1 MSQKQ
6 NEESAQVK
14 IGSLQ
19 QFIKSEGPVE
29 NFSSDL
35 FSKDEVH
42 KIAVLDLRLM
52 NLDRNA
58 CNILVQKKDDEYRL
72 VPIDHGLTIPD
83 SLAVSSYD
91 LAWLSFGQAEEA
103 FSQRTLDY
111 IQSLDIEAD
120 INLLESSF
128 KIRPECLRNIKI
140 SSMLLQRGAAR
151 GLTLA

>member
-1 MSQKQ
+1 M
-6 NEESAQVK
+6 
-14 IGSLQ
+14 
-19 QFIKSEGPVE
+19 GPVE

-72 VPIDHGLTIPD
+72 IPIDHGLTIPD

-91 LAWLSFGQAEEA
+91 LAWLSFG
-103 FSQRTLDY
+103 
-111 IQSLDIEAD
+111 
-120 INLLESSF
+120 
-128 KIRPECLRNIKI
+128 
-140 SSMLLQRGAAR
+140 
-151 GLTLA
+151 

>member
-1 MSQKQ
+1 
-6 NEESAQVK
+6 
-14 IGSLQ
+14 
-19 QFIKSEGPVE
+19 
-29 NFSSDL
+29 
-35 FSKDEVH
+35 
-42 KIAVLDLRLM
+42 M

-103 FSQRTLDY
+103 FSQKTLDY
-111 IQSLDIEAD
+111 ISSLDIDAD
-120 INLLESSF
+120 IKLLESSF

-140 SSMLLQRGAAR
+140 SSLLLQRGAAR
-151 GLTLA
+151 GLNLS

>member
-1 MSQKQ
+1 
-6 NEESAQVK
+6 V
-14 IGSLQ
+14 
-19 QFIKSEGPVE
+19 GPVE

-72 VPIDHGLTIPD
+72 IPIDHGLTIPD

-91 LAWLSFGQAEEA
+91 LAWLSFG
-103 FSQRTLDY
+103 
-111 IQSLDIEAD
+111 
-120 INLLESSF
+120 
-128 KIRPECLRNIKI
+128 
-140 SSMLLQRGAAR
+140 
-151 GLTLA
+151 